1 MKRASPSSRP
11 GLSLLEVLVALA
23 IFLFALV
30 GLGTLITLGG
40 DRALDVRQQ
49 SWAIQRCQSK
59 LAEVMVGAVP
69 LSPQSDVPFEEDPDW
84 HWSLEAEATGI
95 TGLWNVTVRV
105 MRQRPDGSRVETSLT
120 QLVPDPSLRGGSSP
134 ASTPD
139 TGASSPS
146 ASPSGTAAT
155 GSGTAPAR
163 QPTRRRPAQSCRDA
177 KIDRRPQP

>member
-69 LSPQSDVPFEEDPDW
+69 LSPQADVSFEEDPDW

-105 MRQRPDGSRVETSLT
+105 MRQRPHGSRVQTSLT
-120 QLVPDPSLRGGSSP
+120 QMVLAHWLRGGSAP

-139 TGASSPS
+139 TGTSSPS
-146 ASPSGTAAT
+146 GSPSGTGGT
-155 GSGTAPAR
+155 GSGTAPAGNATGGR
-163 QPTRRRPAQSCRDA
+163 
-177 KIDRRPQP
+177 